1 MAVIKPFRGFLYN
14 QEKVK
19 NLELVV
25 APPYDVITPEQQ
37 NHYYKK
43 HSFNVIRLI
52 LGKEEPSD
60 NERNNKY
67 TRAAN
72 YLSNWKDNKILI
84 KNHKPSI
91 YFYIQ
96 DFTLPDGEP
105 RKRKGFISLVK
116 IEEFSSGIILPH
128 ERTMSTP
135 KKDRLNLI
143 LACEANF
150 NPIFSL
156 FSDPKF
162 QIENRIDDITKKAPP
177 FFDIIDEKAV
187 RHQLWIIDNPE
198 TIDYVK
204 MVMLD
209 KKLLIADG
217 HHRYETAINYRNLM
231 REKYPDYKGNE
242 AFNYTM
248 MYFTNMND
256 PGLVIL
262 PTHRLVKKINF
273 NLNEFIRKAKEFFE
287 IESIPTNPE
296 LDYQVRKKILSTMK
310 NESTKHYLFA
320 MFSKIQDSYFIFRL
334 KDFNLLDKVMEKSFF
349 PALRKLDANIMEVLV
364 FQTILGINC
373 NNPEH
378 EEKIKFVHTDDEA
391 INMVRSGEYEVAF
404 LVNPTRIEQ
413 VKEIVAQGEKMPQK
427 STYFFPKLLSGLVIN
442 QIVPDEKIE

>member
-1 MAVIKPFRGFLYN
+1 MPIIEPFRGFLYN

-187 RHQLWIIDNPE
+187 RHQLWIID
-198 TIDYVK
+198 
-204 MVMLD
+204 LS
-209 KKLLIADG
+209 LI
-217 HHRYETAINYRNLM
+217 HI
-231 REKYPDYKGNE
+231 
-242 AFNYTM
+242 
-248 MYFTNMND
+248 
-256 PGLVIL
+256 
-262 PTHRLVKKINF
+262 
-273 NLNEFIRKAKEFFE
+273 
-287 IESIPTNPE
+287 
-296 LDYQVRKKILSTMK
+296 
-310 NESTKHYLFA
+310 
-320 MFSKIQDSYFIFRL
+320 
-334 KDFNLLDKVMEKSFF
+334 
-349 PALRKLDANIMEVLV
+349 
-364 FQTILGINC
+364 
-373 NNPEH
+373 
-378 EEKIKFVHTDDEA
+378 
-391 INMVRSGEYEVAF
+391 
-404 LVNPTRIEQ
+404 
-413 VKEIVAQGEKMPQK
+413 
-427 STYFFPKLLSGLVIN
+427 
-442 QIVPDEKIE
+442 